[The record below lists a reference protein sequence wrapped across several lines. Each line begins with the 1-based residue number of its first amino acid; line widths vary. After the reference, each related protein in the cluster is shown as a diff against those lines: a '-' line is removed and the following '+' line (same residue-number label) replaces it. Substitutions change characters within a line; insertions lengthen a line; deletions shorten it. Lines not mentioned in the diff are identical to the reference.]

1 MGRDAVGRRASSH
14 AGAVARRFFGSCA
27 CASRA
32 GLFKA
37 TCGHAW
43 RWQCGNS
50 LQRQPAKLAH
60 GSGHTRE
67 ITRRGARRVQAVRRP
82 VDAPH
87 GSPRDQASHASC
99 IVRTSGSVIEQAA
112 RGWRGNTAVGLAP
125 RRRVSG
131 RREPMPEDTGAGN
144 RKIIASVTA
153 TQQGSAR
160 LAVRAL
166 RCRQR
171 VQSMVSACGDASWRN
186 WNLPLSLKSQSS
198 NSSSCPRPFSN
209 LPGGSGNGAARRKVA
224 SAVLSASSSPL
235 LR

>member
-1 MGRDAVGRRASSH
+1 MRPRAALAMRQQLTTAAGKTRPRKRPYQGNNPARRAT
-14 AGAVARRFFGSCA
+14 
-27 CASRA
+27 RA
-32 GLFKA
+32 GCEA
-37 TCGHAW
+37 AGRCT
-43 RWQCGNS
+43 
-50 LQRQPAKLAH
+50 
-60 GSGHTRE
+60 
-67 ITRRGARRVQAVRRP
+67 
-82 VDAPH
+82 APIAAIRLRMSVH
-87 GSPRDQASHASC
+87 RAC
-99 IVRTSGSVIEQAA
+99 IGKRHRAGGA
-112 RGWRGNTAVGLAP
+112 RGWRGNAAIGLAP
-125 RRRVSG
+125 RRRMSG
-131 RREPMPEDTGAGN
+131 RREPMPEDSGAGN

-198 NSSSCPRPFSN
+198 NSSSCPRPFSS